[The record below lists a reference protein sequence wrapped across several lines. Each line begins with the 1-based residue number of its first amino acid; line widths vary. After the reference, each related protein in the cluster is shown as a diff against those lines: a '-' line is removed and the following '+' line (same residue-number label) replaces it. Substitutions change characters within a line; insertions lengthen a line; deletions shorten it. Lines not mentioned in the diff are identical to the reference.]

1 MEEDTA
7 PVSPAPPAAA
17 AAAAKAGPQRGKQ
30 QADMNDAIA
39 TSMAAA
45 GVMRV
50 RGRGRRESGEESDS
64 TILMWKLLHFH
75 LLVYTCTAQVIV

>member
-17 AAAAKAGPQRGKQ
+17 AAVAAKAGQQRGKQ

-50 RGRGRRESGEESDS
+50 RGRGEVGEWQWER
-64 TILMWKLLHFH
+64 K
-75 LLVYTCTAQVIV
+75 